1 MKYFH
6 QYDRKGN
13 HRLGRG
19 VEGGMIVWGT
29 WASYTTPARLG
40 NCVAVTE
47 FFQGSAEFPDSRYLY
62 KVTVEGTVT
71 DMQA

>member
-6 QYDRKGN
+6 QHDQKGN

-19 VEGGMIVWGT
+19 VEEGTIVWGI

-47 FFQGSAEFPDSRYLY
+47 FCQSTEFPDSRYLY
-62 KVTVEGTVT
+62 RVTVEGTVT